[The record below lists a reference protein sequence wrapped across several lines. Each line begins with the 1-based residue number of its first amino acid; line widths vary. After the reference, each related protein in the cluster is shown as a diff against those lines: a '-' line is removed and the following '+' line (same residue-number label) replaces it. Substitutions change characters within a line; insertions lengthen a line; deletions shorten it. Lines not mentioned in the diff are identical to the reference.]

1 MKKKWKVVFA
11 GTPDFALPSL
21 AALARDHDIL
31 WVYTQPDAPRGRGQ
45 RLLPSPVKKWAMDNE
60 IPCYQPD
67 RLSKTQA
74 LELVDN
80 SVDIMIVAAYGQ
92 LIPVSVLNA
101 PRFGCVNVHASLLPR
116 WRGASPIQHAILHE
130 DHDAGVCIM
139 EMEKGLDSG
148 AVLAVKACKLTG
160 LETAGSLTQSL
171 ADMGAQALSLVMEDI
186 PGFLARR
193 EPQDSA
199 LVTYAPK
206 LVKQDAAV
214 KWDLPVTKVLAHIR
228 AFNPWPTAFTWIG
241 AVRIKILA
249 TSALNHP
256 QGSFAPV
263 GTWAVVGDKLAVACA
278 DGWVAV
284 DTIQL
289 PSKKPILVDKASL
302 LAVCSHLPEGVVCR
316 PQPE

>member
-1 MKKKWKVVFA
+1 VKKKWKVVFA
-11 GTPDFALPSL
+11 GTPDFSLPSL
-21 AALARDHDIL
+21 AALARDHELL

-45 RLLPSPVKKWAMDNE
+45 RLLPSPVKKWAVDND

-67 RLSKTQA
+67 RLGKVQA
-74 LELVDN
+74 QDLVDN

-130 DHDAGVCIM
+130 DQEAGVCIM

-148 AVLAVKACKLTG
+148 AVLAVQACTLTG
-160 LETAGSLTQSL
+160 QETAGTLTQDL
-171 ADMGAQALSLVMEDI
+171 ADMGAAALSLVMEDI

-193 EPQDSA
+193 QPQDNA

-206 LVKQDAAV
+206 LAKQDAAV
-214 KWDLPVTKVLAHIR
+214 TWDQPVTRVLAHVR

-241 AVRIKILA
+241 SVRIKVFA
-249 TSALNHP
+249 ASAWSHP
-256 QGSFAPV
+256 QGFLAPA
-263 GTWAVVGDKLAVACA
+263 GTWAVLDDKLVIACE
-278 DGWVAV
+278 DGWLAAE
-284 DTIQL
+284 TIQL
-289 PSKKPILVDKASL
+289 PGKKPVLVDKTTI
-302 LAVCSHLPEGVVCR
+302 LAVRSHLPQGVLCR
-316 PQPE
+316 SEPE